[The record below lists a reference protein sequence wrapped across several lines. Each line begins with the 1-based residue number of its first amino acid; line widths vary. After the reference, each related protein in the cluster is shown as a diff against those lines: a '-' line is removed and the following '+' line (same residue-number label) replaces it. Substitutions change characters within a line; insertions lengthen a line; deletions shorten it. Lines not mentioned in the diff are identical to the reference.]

1 MSDSVRP
8 PNSPAW
14 TDLVLFAMG
23 LSLLG
28 GVAVGVF
35 SATPLRVG
43 GSVGS
48 ILAAATLLVGTLWS
62 PADRA

>member
-23 LSLLG
+23 LSLFG
-28 GVAVGVF
+28 GIAVGAF

-43 GSVGS
+43 GSAGS
-48 ILAAATLLVGTLWS
+48 LLAAATLLGGMLWHPS
-62 PADRA
+62 E